1 MFILAVASDPARAL
15 TILSLL
21 AIVWYATSAVYSWC
35 RLRHIPGP
43 FLASFSYLWLGRL
56 AFGGRQREGYTLATS
71 KYGSLVRV
79 GPNELLTND
88 PEVVKRM
95 SSTKSQYW
103 KSKWYTGFQF
113 NPYHPVMFTMTDPA
127 AHDKMKAQLM
137 PGYSGRD
144 ISSVEPD
151 VDTQVNSLITLIRK
165 KYITSPGIGGFRP
178 LDLARV
184 IPLFTLDIISKL
196 ALGQELGCLETDS
209 DRYQFYKTTEEG
221 LPWLSLI
228 TEVSWMREIVYSRL
242 GVKLFGPKETDL
254 KGFGKSI
261 K

>member
-1 MFILAVASDPARAL
+1 MFILAIASNPASVL
-15 TILSLL
+15 TIFAFL
-21 AIVWYATSAVYSWC
+21 AISWYITSAVYSWC
-35 RLRHIPGP
+35 RLRHVPGP

-56 AFGGRQREGYTLATS
+56 AFGGRQREGYMLAAR

-103 KSKWYTGFQF
+103 RSKWYTGFQF
-113 NPYHPVMFTMTDPA
+113 NPYHPVMFIMTDPA
-127 AHDKMKAQLM
+127 AHDKIKAQLM

-144 ISSVEPD
+144 ISSVESD
-151 VDTQVNSLITLIRK
+151 VDTQVNNFITLIRK
-165 KYITSPGIGGFRP
+165 KYITSPGVGGFRP

-184 IPLFTLDIISKL
+184 IPLFTLDVITKL
-196 ALGQELGCLETDS
+196 ALGQEFRCLETDS
-209 DRYQFYKTTEEG
+209 DRYQFYKTTEED
-221 LPWLSLI
+221 LPWLSLV
-228 TEVSWMREIVYSRL
+228 TEVSWMRDIVYSTL
-242 GVKLFGPKETDL
+242 GLKLLGPKETDL